1 MSAPQNF
8 RKAFNGFNKEDVV
21 QYLEY
26 INTKHN
32 NQVNQLTGEL
42 EALRAGSNGGER
54 ETRIEALQAECHEL
68 REKLAETEEKLAE
81 AEEKLQQMENA
92 QPQEVVA
99 AENPSELEMYRRAE
113 RAEREAQEKAELIY
127 YQVNSVLTEAA
138 GKVDGASGEI
148 VELADQIVS
157 QLTKLQMMVGSSKQV
172 LQDASALLNIIRP
185 NK

>member
-1 MSAPQNF
+1 MSVPQNF

-26 INTKHN
+26 INTRHN
-32 NQVNQLTGEL
+32 NQVNQLTSEL
-42 EALRAGSNGGER
+42 E
-54 ETRIEALQAECHEL
+54 EL
-68 REKLAETEEKLAE
+68 RGQEDQQELIASLREEIAVLTEKLEAAETKLEE
-81 AEEKLQQMENA
+81 MESRK
-92 QPQEVVA
+92 PEVVVST
-99 AENPSELEMYRRAE
+99 EDPTELEMYRRAE

-138 GKVDGASGEI
+138 GKVDSASNEI
-148 VELADQIVS
+148 MEMADQIMS

-172 LQDASALLNIIRP
+172 LQDASSLLNIIRP

>member
-1 MSAPQNF
+1 
-8 RKAFNGFNKEDVV
+8 
-21 QYLEY
+21 
-26 INTKHN
+26 
-32 NQVNQLTGEL
+32 
-42 EALRAGSNGGER
+42 
-54 ETRIEALQAECHEL
+54 
-68 REKLAETEEKLAE
+68 
-81 AEEKLQQMENA
+81 
-92 QPQEVVA
+92 
-99 AENPSELEMYRRAE
+99 MYRRAE

-148 VELADQIVS
+148 VELADQIMS